1 MPVKPRIAKTV
12 SVIIPAHKQEKNI
25 LKNVIDIENA
35 ISKIRFDYEIIVVVD
50 GKSGDSYEEIR
61 KIKRKKVRVLGY
73 FNERGR
79 GYALRYGTARS
90 RGDYVVFIDPGINV
104 NPNGISLMLEHLEWY
119 DADIVIGSK
128 IHPASKVNY
137 PLIRRFYSR
146 VYHRLIKIFLGVGV
160 KDTQVGLKVFKRE
173 VLEEVLPR
181 LVIKQSAFDIELLS
195 VARYLGF
202 KRIFESPI
210 QTIWHEEDGGEKQP
224 YFLNKNVRAIVLETI
239 AIFYRLRILH
249 YYSDKKKRKWF
260 YDKELDLKINTGEY
274 SKNLSWKKNLKKPQV
289 KKILWMTWKDKKH
302 PLAGGAEVVNEELAR
317 RLVKDGYDVTILTS
331 GFKDCERDEVID
343 GYRVIR
349 VGNLVSVYWNAYLF
363 YKKNLIGWADLVIDE
378 INTIPFF
385 CKFYVKEKNII
396 FIHQLC
402 REIWFYG
409 MSFPISLVGYLV
421 EPVYLRLLS
430 NVKTITI
437 SESTKLDLKR
447 YGFKNDKI
455 SIISEG
461 LEIEPIK
468 KKEYLQTKKEKNP
481 TMIYLGSIRK
491 MKRPKHVLKAF
502 ELARSKIP
510 DLKFFIAGHGIN
522 QYASEFF
529 EDIKYSKYA
538 KDIKYFGKVSN
549 KKKMELLKKAHI
561 ICVTSVKEGWG
572 LIVTE
577 ANSCGTPAIVY
588 DVDGL
593 RDSCKNGK
601 TGIVC
606 GPTPKSMALG
616 IIKLFNDKKLYDKY
630 RLNSWKDSFNYNY
643 DKTYRKFLEIINE

>member
-1 MPVKPRIAKTV
+1 MPVKPRITKIV
-12 SVIIPAHKQEKNI
+12 SVIIPARKQEKNI
-25 LKNVIDIENA
+25 LKSVIGIDEA
-35 ISKIRFDYEIIVVVD
+35 MSKIRFDYEIIVVVD
-50 GKSGDSYEEIR
+50 GKSGSSYDEIR
-61 KIKRKKVRVLGY
+61 KIKRKKVQVLGY
-73 FNERGR
+73 SNERGR
-79 GYALRYGTARS
+79 GYALKYGTARS
-90 RGDYVVFIDPGINV
+90 RGDYVVFLDPGINV

-119 DADIVIGSK
+119 DADIVVGSK
-128 IHPASKVNY
+128 MHPASKVNF
-137 PLIRRFYSR
+137 PLTRRFYSR
-146 VYHRLIKIFLGVGV
+146 VFHMLTKIFLGVGV
-160 KDTQVGLKVFKRE
+160 RDTQVGLKIFRRD
-173 VLEEVLPR
+173 VLEKVLPR
-181 LVIKQSAFDIELLS
+181 LVIKKAAFDIEVLS

-210 QTIWHEEDGGEKQP
+210 QSIWPEEDGGNKQP
-224 YFLNKNVRAIVLETI
+224 YFLNKNVRAILLETI
-239 AIFYRLRILH
+239 AIFYRLRILQ

-260 YDKELDLKINTGEY
+260 YDKELDMNINTGEY
-274 SKNLSWKKNLKKPQV
+274 SINVGWKKNIKAPQV
-289 KKILWMTWKDKKH
+289 NKILWMTWKDKKH
-302 PLAGGAEVVNEELAR
+302 PLAGGAEVVNEELAK

-331 GFKDCERDEVID
+331 GFKDCERDETIN

-349 VGNLVSVYWNAYLF
+349 VGSLMSVYWNAYLF

-409 MSFPISLVGYLV
+409 MQFPISLFGYLV
-421 EPVYLRLLS
+421 EPLYLRLLS
-430 NVKTITI
+430 NVRTITI
-437 SESTKLDLKR
+437 SESTRLDLSKH
-447 YGFKNDKI
+447 GFNNDKI
-455 SIISEG
+455 SLIPEG
-461 LEIEPIK
+461 LEFPPISEQ
-468 KKEYLQTKKEKNP
+468 EYKNTKKENNP

-510 DLKFFIAGHGIN
+510 NLKFFIVGHGKN

-529 EDIKYSKYA
+529 RDVKYSKYA
-538 KDIKYFGKVSN
+538 KDIKYFGRVSN
-549 KKKMELLKKAHI
+549 KRKMDLLKKSHV

-593 RDSCKNGK
+593 RDSCKNRK

-606 GPTPKSMALG
+606 GPTPYSMALG
-616 IIKLFNDKKLYDKY
+616 IIKLFNNRELYDKY
-630 RLNSWKDSFNYNY
+630 RYNSWKDSFNYNY
-643 DKTYRKFLEIINE
+643 DKTYKKFLKIINE